1 MNMISKDY
9 FELSGVIFDTITAV
23 KGGLVEVSK
32 DYAVVT
38 RFRKD
43 EFIAV
48 VKRSG
53 FKISDIPR
61 RKSK

>member
-9 FELSGVIFDTITAV
+9 FELSNVIFDTITGV
-23 KGGLVEVSK
+23 KDGLVEVSK
-32 DYAVVT
+32 DYAFVT
-38 RFRKD
+38 CFKKAD
-43 EFIAV
+43 FIAA

-61 RKSK
+61 RKA

>member
-9 FELSGVIFDTITAV
+9 FELSNVIFDTITSV

-32 DYAVVT
+32 DYAFVT
-38 RFRKD
+38 SFKKAD
-43 EFIAV
+43 FIAA

-61 RKSK
+61 RKA